1 MTFGFRCALSV
12 LLAGFLVSMLSC
24 ARDQQLESITIVPSA
39 ETFLSPDPS
48 ASINLRALGN
58 YIHPQVQK
66 DITSQVTWAS
76 NTPGLVT
83 VTAAGALSPAQTAVC
98 GGALVSATVQTNTA
112 GNRSSQGAIV
122 TGYMTATVN
131 NTAVQGCPGFTGNN
145 LPILT
150 VTVGGNGQGTVA
162 VSPGGLTC
170 TTAQVQCSTSFPV
183 GTQVTLTA
191 TPAGGSTFGQ
201 WSQLSCDSIPVAN
214 ECVVTLNNS
223 RVVGAIFN

>member
-12 LLAGFLVSMLSC
+12 LLAGFLVSVLSC
-24 ARDQQLESITIVPSA
+24 ARDQQLESITVVPSA

-66 DITSQVTWAS
+66 DITSQVTWFS

-83 VTAAGALSPAQTAVC
+83 VTSAGVLSPAQTAVC

-112 GNRSSQGAIV
+112 GNRDSQGAIV
-122 TGYMTATVN
+122 RGYMTATVN
-131 NTAVQGCPGFTGNN
+131 NVAVQGCPGFTGGN

-150 VTVGGNGQGTVA
+150 VAFGGTGTGTV
-162 VSPGGLTC
+162 VSSPAGLNCTATC
-170 TTAQVQCSTSFPV
+170 SLAFAPATPI
-183 GTQVTLTA
+183 TLTA
-191 TPAGGSTFGQ
+191 TPNGTSTFGG
-201 WSQLSCDSIPVAN
+201 WTPGTCDTVNAN
-214 ECVVTLNNS
+214 QCGLTINNS
-223 RVVGAIFN
+223 RTVGVIFN